1 MQLLQYSAGDQSE
14 RKDRK
19 QNYSSRAV
27 ASPSPCL
34 LALTTFPFARMLQP
48 TIHGDGGTSSCPN
61 LEDGDGD
68 VNSDYEK
75 SEEMAT
81 ADSEVSEIISIMK

>member
-1 MQLLQYSAGDQSE
+1 
-14 RKDRK
+14 
-19 QNYSSRAV
+19 
-27 ASPSPCL
+27 
-34 LALTTFPFARMLQP
+34 MLQP